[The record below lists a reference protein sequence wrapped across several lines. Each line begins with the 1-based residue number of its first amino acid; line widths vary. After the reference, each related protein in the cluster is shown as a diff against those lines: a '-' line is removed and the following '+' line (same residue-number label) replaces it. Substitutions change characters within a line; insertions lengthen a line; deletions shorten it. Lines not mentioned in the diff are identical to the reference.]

1 MLNLRVKLKAGI
13 IQVLLLLLALSVIA
27 ASSVSIMAQQKKFG
41 RELSLVN
48 STTPRSST
56 TTTPSIVKGPCY
68 PVGDVDNDGV
78 IKPDDVQTILNYVAG
93 IKPTVF
99 TPGRADV
106 NKDGKI
112 TAVDAQLI
120 QQYLAGSI
128 KTFAACGS

>member
-1 MLNLRVKLKAGI
+1 MRSKAGV

-41 RELSLVN
+41 RQLNLVN
-48 STTPRSST
+48 ARPSLRPSPAISS
-56 TTTPSIVKGPCY
+56 SVKGPCY
-68 PVGDVDNDGV
+68 PVGDVDGDGV
-78 IKPDDVQTILNYVAG
+78 LKANDATAILNYVAG
-93 IKPTVF
+93 LKPSPF
-99 TPGRADV
+99 YADRADV

-128 KTFAACGS
+128 KTFAACGN

>member
-1 MLNLRVKLKAGI
+1 MRSRAGV

-48 STTPRSST
+48 SAPRAST
-56 TTTPSIVKGPCY
+56 SPASLVKGPCY
-68 PVGDVDNDGV
+68 PVGDVDGDGV
-78 IKPDDVQTILNYVAG
+78 LKANDATAILNYVAK
-93 IKPTVF
+93 IKQPTF
-99 TPGRADV
+99 YTNRADV

-128 KTFAACGS
+128 KTFPACP